1 MRKRR
6 RVVEDSDSDSGAES
20 DDGARVAGGR
30 VQERLVAGRLAT
42 RKRKIE
48 DSGSDDDGATETE
61 RGACEGEPVAGSAA
75 GAGGAGGVRHQA
87 AVAAVRRHCGG
98 GGKRGWLA

>member
-6 RVVEDSDSDSGAES
+6 RVVEESDSDSGAES
-20 DDGARVAGGR
+20 DDGAGAVGGR
-30 VQERLVAGRLAT
+30 MQAMLVAGRLAT
-42 RKRKIE
+42 RKRRIE
-48 DSGSDDDGATETE
+48 DSDSDDDGAVETE
-61 RGACEGEPVAGSAA
+61 RGECEGEPVAGSAA